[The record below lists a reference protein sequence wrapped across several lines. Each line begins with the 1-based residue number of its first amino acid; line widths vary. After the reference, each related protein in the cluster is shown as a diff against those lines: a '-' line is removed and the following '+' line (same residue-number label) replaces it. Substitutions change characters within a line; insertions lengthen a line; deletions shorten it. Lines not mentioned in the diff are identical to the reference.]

1 MGEQQL
7 WNQFDFLLPVFL
19 NMVVVKILILSLD
32 TATVVLLSFFTKLM
46 LLVLLSAGVAKIK
59 NLMFLNCLATMIINS
74 VMSQFTPVITFSQ
87 TATFLNE
94 HAKLS
99 VCI

>member
-1 MGEQQL
+1 MGEEQL

>member
-1 MGEQQL
+1 MGEEQL

-32 TATVVLLSFFTKLM
+32 TATVVLLSFSTKLM

-59 NLMFLNCLATMIINS
+59 RT
-74 VMSQFTPVITFSQ
+74 
-87 TATFLNE
+87 
-94 HAKLS
+94 
-99 VCI
+99 

>member
-1 MGEQQL
+1 MGEEQL

-99 VCI
+99 VFI

>member
-1 MGEQQL
+1 MGEEQL

-19 NMVVVKILILSLD
+19 NIVVVKILILSLD

-46 LLVLLSAGVAKIK
+46 LLVLLSASVAKIK

>member
-1 MGEQQL
+1 MGEEQL

-32 TATVVLLSFFTKLM
+32 TATVVLLSFFTKFM

-59 NLMFLNCLATMIINS
+59 RT
-74 VMSQFTPVITFSQ
+74 
-87 TATFLNE
+87 
-94 HAKLS
+94 
-99 VCI
+99 

>member
-1 MGEQQL
+1 MGGEQL

-87 TATFLNE
+87 TATFLNG

>member
-1 MGEQQL
+1 MGEEQL

-19 NMVVVKILILSLD
+19 NIVVVKILILSLD

>member
-1 MGEQQL
+1 MGEEQL

-19 NMVVVKILILSLD
+19 NIVVVKILILSLD

-74 VMSQFTPVITFSQ
+74 VTSQFTPVITFSQ

>member
-1 MGEQQL
+1 MGEEQL

-19 NMVVVKILILSLD
+19 NIVVVKILILSFD
-32 TATVVLLSFFTKLM
+32 TATVVLLSFFTKMM

>member
-1 MGEQQL
+1 MGEEQL

-19 NMVVVKILILSLD
+19 NMVVVKILILSVD

>member
-1 MGEQQL
+1 MGEEQL

-74 VMSQFTPVITFSQ
+74 VTSQFTPVITFSQ

>member
-1 MGEQQL
+1 MGEEQL

-46 LLVLLSAGVAKIK
+46 LLVLLSASVAKIK

>member
-1 MGEQQL
+1 MGEEQL

-19 NMVVVKILILSLD
+19 NIVVVKILILSLD
-32 TATVVLLSFFTKLM
+32 TATVVLLSFFTKMM

-74 VMSQFTPVITFSQ
+74 VTSQFIPVITFSQ